1 MLGAISPAGRLD
13 TERTVCAKSPCLAHD
28 NSTWVPAGAGDV
40 RDMLATTGSPG
51 NADMGV
57 TVIDNTLTPPPPP
70 PPPPPLG
77 GVGGS
82 VSVCSH
88 VSRSGLVAGKPVPP
102 KRTMVRRAAS
112 VRRNSRQLTMLA
124 AIRRA
129 SSRFVA
135 RQQLGRRSPARFV
148 FLGKLLPVVVAHGTM
163 HGGVHVAGTML

>member
-1 MLGAISPAGRLD
+1 
-13 TERTVCAKSPCLAHD
+13 
-28 NSTWVPAGAGDV
+28 GAGDV

-129 SSRFVA
+129 SSRVSSLAADRRPAVRLLRQAAA
-135 RQQLGRRSPARFV
+135 RCGRAWNDAWWCACC
-148 FLGKLLPVVVAHGTM
+148 GNDAAELPHHPVDLDNRQVRRAAVQ
-163 HGGVHVAGTML
+163 

>member
-1 MLGAISPAGRLD
+1 MPGAISPAGTLD

-51 NADMGV
+51 NADMGF
-57 TVIDNTLTPPPPP
+57 TVIDNHLTPPP

-77 GVGGS
+77 GVGRS

-102 KRTMVRRAAS
+102 
-112 VRRNSRQLTMLA
+112 NSSLA
-124 AIRRA
+124 ADRRPG
-129 SSRFVA
+129 SS
-135 RQQLGRRSPARFV
+135 S
-148 FLGKLLPVVVAHGTM
+148 
-163 HGGVHVAGTML
+163 